1 MATLKATVKTK
12 LKSGAYIVYI
22 RIVHNRQSSFF
33 KTPWMVRDD
42 GVSANG
48 KDVKD
53 PFVCQQTSKLISQ
66 YYGLLNMVDC
76 SEWSSSEV
84 ASYLTKT
91 TEDMSFSDYARQH
104 IEKLIRRGQER
115 TSRNYKWT
123 LNHMER
129 FAHTDNIMFSR
140 LTSAFLNRW
149 IENLKET
156 TNRCKEQYLVCMRE
170 VYKAAMKEFNDE
182 ELRIVRLKSPWG
194 NVTIPRSDIPEKRA
208 IPASMLRKFFNA
220 VPDRSRF
227 TNPLMEVGQDVAL
240 ISFCMCG
247 LNAVDIF
254 NATKDQYVNGIFH
267 YERQK
272 TKKTRSDNG

>member
-76 SEWSSSEV
+76 SEWSASEV

-149 IENLKET
+149 IEIHRYDLMTQYSFLKKRLEEK
-156 TNRCKEQYLVCMRE
+156 NR
-170 VYKAAMKEFNDE
+170 
-182 ELRIVRLKSPWG
+182 S
-194 NVTIPRSDIPEKRA
+194 S
-208 IPASMLRKFFNA
+208 
-220 VPDRSRF
+220 
-227 TNPLMEVGQDVAL
+227 
-240 ISFCMCG
+240 
-247 LNAVDIF
+247 
-254 NATKDQYVNGIFH
+254 
-267 YERQK
+267 
-272 TKKTRSDNG
+272 